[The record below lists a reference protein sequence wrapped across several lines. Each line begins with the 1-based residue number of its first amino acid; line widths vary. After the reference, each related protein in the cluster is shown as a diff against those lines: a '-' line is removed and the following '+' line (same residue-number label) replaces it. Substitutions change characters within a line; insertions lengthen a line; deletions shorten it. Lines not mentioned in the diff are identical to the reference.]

1 MTRRKFIAT
10 FVIQGLIALL
20 LFGCGGAAASGS
32 GGDSADVGGHGG
44 SSAPVDKEAEQAQ
57 AFCEHA
63 VNKSIIQPPDAL
75 SRKQI
80 MACLTALRPA
90 LNKDCSKGIGR
101 EVVLKLVIDKTGDVV
116 EAFPVGDAAD
126 SPQATCVADI
136 VKQVKFPMFKGSAQ
150 QVIEKYPFKLG
161 E

>member
-1 MTRRKFIAT
+1 MTRRNFIAM

-32 GGDSADVGGHGG
+32 GGDSTDVDGHGG

-63 VNKSIIQPPDAL
+63 VKKSVLQPPDAL

-80 MACLTALRPA
+80 MACLTAVRPA

-101 EVVLKLVIDKTGDVV
+101 EVVLKLVIDKSGDVV

-126 SPQATCVADI
+126 SPQAACVADI

>member
-1 MTRRKFIAT
+1 M
-10 FVIQGLIALL
+10 L

-32 GGDSADVGGHGG
+32 GGGSSDGDEPGG
-44 SSAPVDKEAEQAQ
+44 SSAPVDKEAEQAE

-63 VNKSIIQPPDAL
+63 VKKSINQPPDAL

-80 MACLTALRPA
+80 MACLTAVRPA
-90 LNKDCSKGIGR
+90 LDKDCSKGIGR
-101 EVVLKLVIDKTGDVV
+101 KVVLKLVIDKSGDVV
-116 EAFPVGDAAD
+116 DAFPVGDAAD
-126 SPQATCVADI
+126 SPQAACVADI
-136 VKQVKFPMFKGSAQ
+136 VRQVKFPRFKGSAQ

>member
-1 MTRRKFIAT
+1 MTRRRFIARL
-10 FVIQGLIALL
+10 VIPGLTVLL
-20 LFGCGGAAASGS
+20 LAGCGGAAASGS
-32 GGDSADVGGHGG
+32 GGVSSDGDGLGGG
-44 SSAPVDKEAEQAQ
+44 SAPVDKEAEQAQ

-63 VNKSIIQPPDAL
+63 VAKSVNQPPDAL

-80 MACLTALRPA
+80 MACLTAARPA

-101 EVVLKLVIDKTGDVV
+101 EVVLKLVIDKSGDVID
-116 EAFPVGDAAD
+116 AFPVGAAAD
-126 SPQATCVADI
+126 SPQAGCVAEI
-136 VKQVKFPMFKGSAQ
+136 VKQVKFPMFKGSSQ

>member
-1 MTRRKFIAT
+1 
-10 FVIQGLIALL
+10 LL
-20 LFGCGGAAASGS
+20 LSGCGGAAASGS
-32 GGDSADVGGHGG
+32 GEGSSDGDKPGG
-44 SSAPVDKEAEQAQ
+44 SSVPADEEAEQAQ

-63 VNKSIIQPPDAL
+63 VAKSINQPPDAL

-80 MACLTALRPA
+80 MACLTAVRPA

-101 EVVLKLVIDKTGDVV
+101 EVVLKLVIDKSGDVID
-116 EAFPVGDAAD
+116 AFPVGDAAD
-126 SPQATCVADI
+126 SPQAGCVAEI
-136 VKQVKFPMFKGSAQ
+136 VKQVKFPMFKGSSQ

>member
-1 MTRRKFIAT
+1 MTRRRLIAT
-10 FVIQGLIALL
+10 FVIPGLTALL

-32 GGDSADVGGHGG
+32 GGVSSDGDKPGG
-44 SSAPVDKEAEQAQ
+44 SSAPADKEAEQAQ

-63 VNKSIIQPPDAL
+63 VTKSINQPPDAL

-80 MACLTALRPA
+80 MACLTAVRPA
-90 LNKDCSKGIGR
+90 LNKDCSRGIGR
-101 EVVLKLVIDKTGDVV
+101 EVVLKLVIDKSGEVID
-116 EAFPVGDAAD
+116 AFPVGDAAD
-126 SPQATCVADI
+126 SPQAACVADI
-136 VKQVKFPMFKGSAQ
+136 VKNVKFPMFKGSSQ